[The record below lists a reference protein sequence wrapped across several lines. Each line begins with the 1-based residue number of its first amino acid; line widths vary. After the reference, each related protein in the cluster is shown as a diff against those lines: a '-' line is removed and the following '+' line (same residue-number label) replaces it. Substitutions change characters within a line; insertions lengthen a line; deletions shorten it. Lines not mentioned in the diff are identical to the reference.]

1 MTNKKTDVFLNYLKI
16 FIGALLIASIVFY
29 VYHNRKS
36 VETVYGEK
44 PLTIKVFPQL
54 ENQLGDVRRIK
65 ITHTKG
71 AIQLIRQGNE
81 WIMPERSGFKVSKS
95 YLESFTNAM
104 LNLRQGDLVTSDPAK
119 FDSLQVG
126 EPVEFGRGNIV
137 EFFDAQDQLIAGSHI
152 GQVGD
157 AAYVRVLGENQVY
170 NASPISIDMTDV
182 SQWLELDF
190 LNVSPENIVATSL
203 TTPMGHKFDI
213 IRNATGDFK
222 ANERTSEKSGINI
235 TRAAILISKIKFKDV
250 APATRISSPPKAS
263 EIVTLKNGEKIE
275 IRLIEQYHLYWVK
288 IKALSNSEFAN
299 EINKNADGWAF
310 EIDKSIADDFVVK

>member
-1 MTNKKTDVFLNYLKI
+1 MTNKKTDTFLNYLKI

-44 PLTIKVFPQL
+44 VLSIKVFPQL

-81 WIMPERSGFKVSKS
+81 WIMPERSNFKVSKS

-157 AAYVRVLGENQVY
+157 ASYVRVLGENQVY
-170 NASPISIDMTDV
+170 NASPISIDLTDI

-190 LNVSPENIVATSL
+190 LNISPENIMATTL
-203 TTPMGHKFDI
+203 ITPMGHKFDI
-213 IRNATGDFK
+213 IRNAAGDFK
-222 ANERTSEKSGINI
+222 AGDKSGINI

-250 APATRISSPPKAS
+250 APEKRISSPPKAS
-263 EIVTLKNGEKIE
+263 EIVTLKNGEKVE
-275 IRLIEQYHLYWVK
+275 ISLIEQYHLYWLK
-288 IKALSNSEFAN
+288 IKALSNSDYAK